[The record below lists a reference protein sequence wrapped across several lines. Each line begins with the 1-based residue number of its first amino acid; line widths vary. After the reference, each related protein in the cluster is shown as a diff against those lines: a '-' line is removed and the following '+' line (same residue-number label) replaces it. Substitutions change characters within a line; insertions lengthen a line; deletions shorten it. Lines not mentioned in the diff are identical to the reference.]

1 MLVIS
6 RAMIVPVAL
15 IEKDRPGDD
24 LKVLV
29 FRDGLV
35 PKYVVRL
42 LGSLLARHGVRPNAC
57 RQSTRA
63 PTCWCADPGRP

>member
-42 LGSLLARHGVRPNAC
+42 LGSLLAHV
-57 RQSTRA
+57 
-63 PTCWCADPGRP
+63 